1 MAHTHTGTAH
11 KVVSVILRIGEL
23 CCAVIV
29 LGLLSRFCYLISIAQ
44 ESADGRIVYAMVVGG
59 IGIIYSFFF
68 CPPFKSLFLS
78 FPFDFVLFV
87 MWLVAYCLLQT
98 VWLSLPIFMLFLGE
112 DHRLIN
118 GKIHFEQRTGSHTC
132 SSRWYYDYW
141 GYYWGRFW
149 RVGPVGTVSIDRA
162 GCAQWRTVLA
172 FSFIAWFLHVTSG
185 ILVSNFRVPAL
196 EFKKTEEIDATTSRG
211 YMSSILTSNS
221 RRQSATSSIMQK
233 NSPTNVYCWI
243 RYGQFDQGDRD
254 PYDVEPKDD
263 DIDV

>member
-98 VWLSLPIFMLFLGE
+98 
-112 DHRLIN
+112 
-118 GKIHFEQRTGSHTC
+118 RTGSHTC

-185 ILVSNFRVPAL
+185 ILGIYVFHTYIKL
-196 EFKKTEEIDATTSRG
+196 EETKRDIKHHAEK
-211 YMSSILTSNS
+211 LT
-221 RRQSATSSIMQK
+221 K
-233 NSPTNVYCWI
+233 
-243 RYGQFDQGDRD
+243 
-254 PYDVEPKDD
+254 
-263 DIDV
+263 

>member
-1 MAHTHTGTAH
+1 MAHIHTGTAH
-11 KVVSVILRIGEL
+11 KIVSVILRIGEF

-44 ESADGRIVYAMVVGG
+44 ESADGRIVYAMVVAG

-98 VWLSLPIFMLFLGE
+98 
-112 DHRLIN
+112 
-118 GKIHFEQRTGSHTC
+118 RTGSHTC
-132 SSRWYYDYW
+132 SARWYYDYW

-149 RVGPVGTVSIDRA
+149 RVGPVGTVNIDRA

-172 FSFIAWFLHVTSG
+172 FSFIAWFLHFTSG
-185 ILVSNFRVPAL
+185 ILVSHSVYLPLNLR
-196 EFKKTEEIDATTSRG
+196 KRNK
-211 YMSSILTSNS
+211 LTPLPLGDICLPDLHQT
-221 RRQSATSSIMQK
+221 RRDKA
-233 NSPTNVYCWI
+233 
-243 RYGQFDQGDRD
+243 
-254 PYDVEPKDD
+254 
-263 DIDV
+263 